1 MLENPCNEDQ
11 QNADWNS
18 TDFKNIIN
26 SFFSNNSL
34 DDNFEIYLILI
45 KFCHFYIIYVKC
57 VELCILDVWKIGD
70 CVAVVY
76 FNSKMKFYKLVTL

>member
-45 KFCHFYIIYVKC
+45 KFCHF
-57 VELCILDVWKIGD
+57 
-70 CVAVVY
+70 
-76 FNSKMKFYKLVTL
+76 